1 MPSAVRRN
9 GAGQGGRSMRK
20 KTMTGRRYSPLI
32 CLAVALICGC
42 ATVKDN
48 PPPQYP
54 PLAQSLYSF
63 LQAPKDGRYTVS
75 ADRLKFGRGY
85 GNYVLI
91 VSNQTVRL
99 QPLPERMIDHN
110 WQFHYPPSSY
120 RARIL
125 TQDQIQNLSACQT
138 RDEVIAVLGQP
149 DEEAPDFLP
158 LLPPFGGQPIG
169 INSHSTQ
176 NMYYRWF
183 SVTETDHVITT
194 GIQIGLSRTNGAWHV
209 RSLMWNMEGYGASN
223 HTSEGIRRPADG
235 SPKPSM

>member
-1 MPSAVRRN
+1 
-9 GAGQGGRSMRK
+9 MRK

-32 CLAVALICGC
+32 CLALALICGC
-42 ATVKDN
+42 ATVKEN

-54 PLAQSLYSF
+54 PLTQSLYSF
-63 LQAPKDGRYTVS
+63 LQAPKDGRYTLS
-75 ADRLKFGRGY
+75 ADRLTFGRGY

-99 QPLPERMIDHN
+99 QPWPERMIDHN

-120 RARIL
+120 RPQML
-125 TQDQIQNLSACQT
+125 TQDQIRKLSASRT
-138 RDEVIAVLGQP
+138 RDDVVAVVGQP

-158 LLPPFGGQPIG
+158 LLPPFGGHPIG
-169 INSHSTQ
+169 VNSRSSL

-183 SVTETDHVITT
+183 TVTDGDHVITT
-194 GIQIGLSRTNGAWHV
+194 DIQIGLNRSNDTWRV

-223 HTSEGIRRPADG
+223 QASEGTR
-235 SPKPSM
+235 

>member
-1 MPSAVRRN
+1 MGTRH
-9 GAGQGGRSMRK
+9 
-20 KTMTGRRYSPLI
+20 SPLI
-32 CLAVALICGC
+32 WLAVGLICGC
-42 ATVKDN
+42 ATVKDSPA
-48 PPPQYP
+48 PPYP

-63 LQAPKDGRYTVS
+63 LQAPKEGRYALS

-85 GNYVLI
+85 GDYVLI
-91 VSNQTVRL
+91 VSNQTIRL
-99 QPLPERMIDHN
+99 QPWPERIIDHN

-125 TQDQIQNLSACQT
+125 TQDQIQDISACQT
-138 RDEVIAVLGQP
+138 RDGVIAVLGQP

-158 LLPPFGGQPIG
+158 FLPPFGGHPIG
-169 INSHSTQ
+169 INSRSTL

-183 SVTETDHVITT
+183 TVTVGDHVITT
-194 GIQIGLSRTNGAWHV
+194 DIQIGLSQTNGVWHV
-209 RSLMWNMEGYGASN
+209 RSLMWNMEGCGASN